1 MKKIV
6 KIEGMSCEHCVRSV
20 ETALNT
26 LEGVESAVVNLNKK
40 QAEVEVNGVDDED
53 IKKVIDEIGFEV
65 VGIE

>member
-6 KIEGMSCEHCVRSV
+6 KIEGMSCEHCVQSV

-26 LEGVESAVVNLNKK
+26 LEGVKSVVVNLNKK
-40 QAEVEVNGVDDED
+40 QAEIESNGVDDED
-53 IKKVIDEIGFEV
+53 IKKIISEIGFEV